1 MAINFA
7 PMKQN
12 KHTKSQT
19 GQDNSKPRNKA
30 LDFFVGFMMV
40 VAPLIVA
47 GPLTWFFFL
56 CHEWENGYFFL
67 VLAILTIV
75 IYLVVVF
82 VLFKCVL
89 FGKPDP
95 NWHPDPVSSG
105 NDANV
110 ASAFFL
116 GLVGGAML
124 DRSFRKNRKS
134 LYDDARDSFLWQEKI
149 RRDNNIHDYYGEDF

>member
-1 MAINFA
+1 MATNFA

-12 KHTKSQT
+12 KHNKSQS
-19 GQDNSKPRNKA
+19 GQDNSKSRNNA
-30 LDFFVGFMMV
+30 VDIFAGVLMV
-40 VAPLIVA
+40 VLPLIVA

-56 CHEWENGYFFL
+56 CHEWENGSFFL

-75 IYLVVVF
+75 VYLVVVF
-82 VLFKCVL
+82 VLFKYVL
-89 FGKPDP
+89 YGKADH
-95 NWHPDPVSSG
+95 NEHPDRVG
-105 NDANV
+105 NNSDADV

>member
-1 MAINFA
+1 MATNFA

-12 KHTKSQT
+12 KHTKSQS
-19 GQDNSKPRNKA
+19 GQDNSKSRNKA
-30 LDFFVGFMMV
+30 VDIFVGILMV
-40 VAPLIVA
+40 VLPLIVA

-56 CHEWENGYFFL
+56 CHEWENGNFFL

-95 NWHPDPVSSG
+95 NWHPDPVG
-105 NDANV
+105 NNSDADV

-116 GLVGGAML
+116 GMLGGAML
-124 DRSFRKNRKS
+124 DRSFRNRKS

-149 RRDNNIHDYYGEDF
+149 RRDNNIHDYYSEDF

>member
-1 MAINFA
+1 
-7 PMKQN
+7 MKQN
-12 KHTKSQT
+12 KHNKSQS
-19 GQDNSKPRNKA
+19 GQDNSKSRNNA
-30 LDFFVGFMMV
+30 VDIFAGVLMV
-40 VAPLIVA
+40 VLPLIVA

-56 CHEWENGYFFL
+56 CHEWENGSFFL

-75 IYLVVVF
+75 VYLVVVF
-82 VLFKCVL
+82 VLFKYVL
-89 FGKPDP
+89 YGKADH
-95 NWHPDPVSSG
+95 NEHPDRVG
-105 NDANV
+105 NNSDADV

>member
-1 MAINFA
+1 
-7 PMKQN
+7 MKQN
-12 KHTKSQT
+12 KHTKSQSR
-19 GQDNSKPRNKA
+19 QDKTKSRKRGEDIF
-30 LDFFVGFMMV
+30 LGIMFVV
-40 VAPLIVA
+40 CPLIVA

-56 CHEWENGYFFL
+56 CHEWENGNFFL
-67 VLAILTIV
+67 VLAIMTIV
-75 IYLVVVF
+75 VYLIVVF
-82 VLFKCVL
+82 VLFKYVL
-89 FGKPDP
+89 YGKADP

-124 DRSFRKNRKS
+124 DRSLRKNRKS